1 MKNLCQI
8 KKEFLNSQD
17 IKTFTNQQSD
27 KCKNKIQE
35 TGLSDCMESM
45 KRNKTSGNDGSSKE
59 FDETFWDELKIELL
73 HEY

>member
-45 KRNKTSGNDGSSKE
+45 KSNKTSGNDGSSKE